1 MKAFAID
8 AFDFCRLKEHAEGEV
23 AVAELARLVQECAD
37 QSGLLRWSLRGSSDQ
52 FGYPRLDL
60 SVSGSVQLMCQRC
73 LLPFQH
79 DVATR
84 SALVLAQDE
93 AGADEIEELLAD
105 DAVDVIVGS
114 RQMDV
119 MALIEDEALLALPPA
134 PRHDICPDA
143 VAVERLEGVKK
154 PSPFAV
160 LKDLKR

>member
-8 AFDFCRLKEHAEGEV
+8 AFDFCRLKERAEGEV

-37 QSGLLRWSLRGSSDQ
+37 QSGLLRWSLQGSTDQ

-73 LLPFQH
+73 LAPFRQ

-93 AGADEIEELLAD
+93 AGADEIEESLAD

-114 RQMDV
+114 RQMGV

-143 VAVERLEGVKK
+143 VAVERLEDAKK